1 MMKCDDTT
9 LWVKTIHGRNGPFN
23 VADLDTAIGSF
34 KVKDPIL
41 DQFEEGRYGATVWIE
56 EIYVGNYI
64 AYGRSV
70 TEIRARLHDI
80 QVLDE
85 NQEPVP
91 PEQPEPDPIEEEVS
105 TSNPTVQPNEPQETP
120 VAPDGVLTDHSNQ
133 HDAAP
138 DDTSP
143 ALPVAS
149 DVFDQDTL
157 EAIAARLPIKL
168 DPTIDRA
175 ILRQQTKALKEQGY
189 RFAAREQTWF
199 GD

>member
-1 MMKCDDTT
+1 MMKFDDTT

-105 TSNPTVQPNEPQETP
+105 TANPPAQSDEPQETP
-120 VAPDGVLTDHSNQ
+120 VAPDGVLPDQAKQ
-133 HDAAP
+133 HDARP
-138 DDTSP
+138 V
-143 ALPVAS
+143 LPVAS